1 MSSKRRS
8 SPRGHAAAAAEADA
22 APRSSS
28 TARSSNGLPSK
39 AALRAQELA
48 PLETAP
54 TSSFS
59 SPDESDLSPI
69 SPPRKEALVNRWK
82 ADPKRRRF
90 KLLRSFTM
98 ADFVTL
104 GNAACGTCSIFFCLN
119 YLENKLYEPYIIASF
134 ILLPLALLFDIMDG
148 HVARARQN
156 SSPYGSDLDSLA
168 DVISFA
174 VAPAVLGFTLGLRG
188 VWDCILLAFFV
199 CCGVSRLARYNV
211 TAETLADAATGKVK
225 YYQGFP
231 VPTSLALVVLL
242 AVAYWQDGVLGNM
255 WLGTYRWSFPAT
267 LPGTFH
273 PFSLLFGFFGCAMLS
288 EWKIP
293 KP

>member
-1 MSSKRRS
+1 
-8 SPRGHAAAAAEADA
+8 
-22 APRSSS
+22 
-28 TARSSNGLPSK
+28 
-39 AALRAQELA
+39 
-48 PLETAP
+48 
-54 TSSFS
+54 
-59 SPDESDLSPI
+59 
-69 SPPRKEALVNRWK
+69 VNKWK

-104 GNAACGTCSIFFCLN
+104 GNAACGTSSIFFCLN
-119 YLENKLYEPYIIASF
+119 YLENRLYEPYIIASF
-134 ILLPLALLFDIMDG
+134 VLLPLALLFDIMDG
-148 HVARARQN
+148 HVARYRQN

-168 DVISFA
+168 DVISFS

-199 CCGVSRLARYNV
+199 CAGVSRLARYNV
-211 TAETLADAATGKVK
+211 TAETLADVNTGKVK
-225 YYQGFP
+225 FYQGFP

-242 AVAYWQDGVLGNM
+242 AVAYWQGQCCMQRKALEQPQPVACFLLLTLRCHCFISLSLSVRADGVLGNM

-273 PFSLLFGFFGCAMLS
+273 PFSLLFGFFGCAMIS

>member
-1 MSSKRRS
+1 MHPLLPLLLSQGKPN
-8 SPRGHAAAAAEADA
+8 PR
-22 APRSSS
+22 
-28 TARSSNGLPSK
+28 
-39 AALRAQELA
+39 
-48 PLETAP
+48 
-54 TSSFS
+54 
-59 SPDESDLSPI
+59 
-69 SPPRKEALVNRWK
+69 
-82 ADPKRRRF
+82 RRRF

-104 GNAACGTCSIFFCLN
+104 GNAAAGTGSIFFCLN
-119 YLENKLYEPYIIASF
+119 FLENNKYEPYIYASF
-134 ILLPLALLFDIMDG
+134 ILLPLALVFDIADG
-148 HVARARQN
+148 YVARYRQN

-188 VWDCILLAFFV
+188 AWDCSILAFFV

-211 TAETLADAATGKVK
+211 TAETLADSATGKVK

-231 VPTSLALVVLL
+231 VPTSLILVVLL
-242 AVAYWQDGVLGNM
+242 GIAYAYGEWREDSAKNDVEFSNKPNLFTPFPSLWCVCSLFLGGVFNNM
-255 WLGTYRWSFPAT
+255 WLGEYRWSFPSS

-273 PFSLLFGFFGCAMLS
+273 PFSLLFFLFGCAMVS
-288 EWKIP
+288 EFPIP